1 MARELSKNQVKYFE
15 DYIQRAG
22 EKITRFVEDEYPTKT
37 IDVDGGWFEYS
48 FEKDSEDGQKVFFIH
63 TAYSNMEHKD
73 TKKIWNKIKAYAK
86 ENGCKRIVFE
96 TVRDPKLFKRLF
108 NAYVAISHMK
118 VDLTEE

>member
-22 EKITRFVEDEYPTKT
+22 ENITRFVEDEYPTKT

-73 TKKIWNKIKAYAK
+73 TKKIWNKIKAYAE
-86 ENGCKRIVFE
+86 ENGLEYELVWGLE
-96 TVRDPKLFKRLF
+96 
-108 NAYVAISHMK
+108 Y
-118 VDLTEE
+118 EELLKKSGVKPPIKN